1 MQCAKHLR
9 IVVVLAMQREKNVS
23 RKELDEIVK
32 AYTQMEAAS
41 SAVSYAI
48 ATHSWLTASLGG
60 GPMQ

>member
-9 IVVVLAMQREKNVS
+9 IVVVLAMQREKDGS
-23 RKELDEIVK
+23 RKELEVVK
-32 AYTQMEAAS
+32 AYTQMAATS
-41 SAVSYAI
+41 SPLLYAI